1 MKRTDPIKKPMK
13 DTVLSS
19 LEPEADTEY
28 RINDGDNLYFVVSPK
43 GNKRWDFRYKN
54 PLTQKW
60 NWMGLGA
67 YPEVSGKLAR
77 QKAAVARELL
87 ADGINPKEHRDQE
100 KEALLNS
107 DQFSFKSLAVEY
119 CKNKKWTDGTR
130 TRNEGALNNH
140 VYPVMGSR
148 DYRKITKKEWLD
160 LIRVIQKK
168 LHPRTG
174 KPILEMGNRIRGLCR
189 DIYDLAEVTERI
201 EFNPLSGLEKF
212 IEKHEQQ
219 NMDSVK
225 IDELPK
231 LLTDIRAY
239 PSRVT
244 SIGLQLLSML
254 ACRPTEL
261 REATWD
267 EFNLEKGLWTIPSNR
282 MKKRIEHTIPLPTQ
296 ALILLN
302 ELKSYSGKS
311 AYLFKSRSDSNRPVS
326 NNTFNKALK
335 SMGYQGKQ
343 TPHGFRHIFSTELRE
358 QGFARDHVEAA
369 LAHKV
374 GGVEGVYNKALYVE
388 PRKAMIQKWADYL
401 DDLVDSEMKREVA

>member
-1 MKRTDPIKKPMK
+1 MKRTDPIKTPMK

-19 LEPEADTEY
+19 LEPEAHTEY
-28 RINDGDNLYFVVSPK
+28 RINDGDNLYFVVSST
-43 GNKRWDFRYKN
+43 GNKRWDFRYKK

-60 NWMGLGA
+60 SFMGLGA

-77 QKAAVARELL
+77 QKAAAARELL
-87 ADGINPKEHRDQE
+87 ADGIDPKEHRDQE
-100 KEALLNS
+100 KQALLNS
-107 DQFSFKSLAVEY
+107 DKFSFRSLAVEY
-119 CKNKKWTDGTR
+119 CNNKTWTDGTR

-140 VYPVMGSR
+140 VYPLMGSR

-160 LIRVIQKK
+160 LIRDIQKK
-168 LHPRTG
+168 LHPKTG
-174 KPILEMGNRIRGLCR
+174 KPIVEMGNRVRGLCR
-189 DIYDLAEVTERI
+189 DIYDLAEVTGRI

-231 LLTDIRAY
+231 LLVDIRAY

-261 REATWD
+261 REAIWD
-267 EFNLEKGLWTIPSNR
+267 EFNLEKGLWTIPSKR
-282 MKKRIEHTIPLPTQ
+282 MKKRIEHTIPLPIQ
-296 ALILLN
+296 ALTLLN
-302 ELKSYSGKS
+302 ELKTYSGNS

-374 GGVEGVYNKALYVE
+374 GGVEGVYNKAIYVE
-388 PRKAMIQKWADYL
+388 PRKAMIQRWADYL
-401 DDLVDSEMKREVA
+401 DGLVDAEMKREVA

>member
-1 MKRTDPIKKPMK
+1 MK

-28 RINDGDNLYFVVSPK
+28 RINDGDNLHFVVSPK

-77 QKAAVARELL
+77 QKAAAARELL
-87 ADGINPKEHRDQE
+87 ADGIDPKEHRDQE
-100 KEALLNS
+100 KQALLNS
-107 DQFSFKSLAVEY
+107 DKFSFKSLAVEY
-119 CKNKKWTDGTR
+119 CNNKTWTDGTR

-140 VYPVMGSR
+140 VYPLVGSR

-160 LIRVIQKK
+160 LIRDIQKK

-174 KPILEMGNRIRGLCR
+174 KPIVEMGNRVRGLCR
-189 DIYDLAEVTERI
+189 DIYDLAEVTGRI

-231 LLTDIRAY
+231 LLVDIRAY

-261 REATWD
+261 REAIWD
-267 EFNLEKGLWTIPSNR
+267 EFNLEKCLWTIPSKR

-302 ELKSYSGKS
+302 ELKSYSGNS
-311 AYLFKSRSDSNRPVS
+311 VYLFKSRSDSNRPVS

-374 GGVEGVYNKALYVE
+374 GGVEGVYNKAIYVE
-388 PRKAMIQKWADYL
+388 PRKAMIQRWADYL
-401 DDLVDSEMKREVA
+401 DGLIDAEMKREVA